1 LNIEELE
8 KYYCQKPVIKRN
20 NGKLVTTKTSGSF
33 IKKSRSVTRNNLFL
47 NAVIKDTAVNVS
59 LSKLRKNK

>member
-1 LNIEELE
+1 MNIEELE